1 MRDLSLDLRAA
12 GGATTR
18 QALRAQGHTHAA
30 IREAV
35 DSGSLVAVG
44 RSWVLLPDADPAIAE
59 ALRAGGVLGGAS
71 ALRSYGIWVTHPTRV
86 QVATPPHAGRPAS
99 TAVERFWVPFTR
111 DALPWRVSVI
121 DALAQHAAAV
131 EREHAIASV
140 DSALHRGLLP
150 PQELEP
156 LFRMLPRRCASW
168 RRLLDSCAESG
179 LESLVRVPCL
189 LRGWGVETQAPAPG
203 GGRSDL
209 LLDGWLYVEADGS
222 EWHDDPKQ
230 AAKDRRR
237 NSAIT
242 AAGGRWLRFGYA
254 DVVHDIGRTLQVIEA
269 VLADGRPRS
278 TRPPRIEE
286 LG

>member
-1 MRDLSLDLRAA
+1 VRDLALDLRAA

-18 QALRAQGHTHAA
+18 GALRGLGHTHAA
-30 IREAV
+30 IRSAV
-35 DSGSLVAVG
+35 DAGSLVAIG
-44 RSWVLLPDADPAIAE
+44 RSWVLLSDTDPSIAE

-86 QVATPPHAGRPAS
+86 QVATPPHAGRSAS
-99 TAVERFWVPFTR
+99 TSVDRLWVPFTP
-111 DALPWRVSVI
+111 DALPWRVTVI
-121 DALAQHAAAV
+121 DALAQHAAVV
-131 EREHAIASV
+131 EREHAIACI
-140 DSALHRGLLP
+140 DSALHQGLLP
-150 PQELEP
+150 SRELEP
-156 LFRMLPRRCASW
+156 LFRMLPRRCSSW
-168 RRLLDSCAESG
+168 SRLLDSSAESG

-237 NSAIT
+237 NKAIT

-254 DVVHDIGRTLQVIEA
+254 DVVHDIDGTMRVIEG
-269 VLADGRPRS
+269 VLSDGRPRS
-278 TRPPRIEE
+278 RMA
-286 LG
+286 G